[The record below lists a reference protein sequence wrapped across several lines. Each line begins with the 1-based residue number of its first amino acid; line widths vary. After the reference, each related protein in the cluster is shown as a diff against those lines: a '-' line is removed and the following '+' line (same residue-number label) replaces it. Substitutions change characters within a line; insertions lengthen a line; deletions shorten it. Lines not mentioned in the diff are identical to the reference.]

1 MTEQENSVKESGEAL
16 EFRRLEKKD
25 APAAA
30 ALEGSCL
37 AEAWSQ
43 SAWESGLSDA
53 NAFYA
58 GVFLG
63 ERLVGC
69 CGFWQSFEDAD
80 VCNVAVD
87 PFCRRQRIGERLL
100 QFLMEKGKMRGV
112 ENFTLEVRASNVAA
126 ISLYLK
132 LGFTREGVRRG
143 FYENPKEDA
152 LILWKRQ
159 ETHGT
164 ITGSY
169 QNGNPLQ

>member
-16 EFRRLEKKD
+16 EFRRLRRKTLRQRRHWRAVVFQK
-25 APAAA
+25 
-30 ALEGSCL
+30 
-37 AEAWSQ
+37 AWSQ

-58 GVFLG
+58 GAFLG

-100 QFLMEKGKMRGV
+100 QFLMEKGKMRG
-112 ENFTLEVRASNVAA
+112 
-126 ISLYLK
+126 
-132 LGFTREGVRRG
+132 RRK
-143 FYENPKEDA
+143 FYA
-152 LILWKRQ
+152 RSARIQSGRQ
-159 ETHGT
+159 FPC
-164 ITGSY
+164 I
-169 QNGNPLQ
+169 